1 MYYRRELILNL
12 LDRFDGVL
20 SAKRFQ
26 KLLFLFTRLQDDK
39 SFDFVPFKYGCYS
52 FQAGQDLHTMA
63 KQALLDIEDTLD
75 GNVIHLRAIPEEAS
89 GLTLMDS
96 SILDKIHS
104 DFHALSQDELIR
116 YTYVKYPFYAI

>member
-1 MYYRRELILNL
+1 
-12 LDRFDGVL
+12 
-20 SAKRFQ
+20 
-26 KLLFLFTRLQDDK
+26 
-39 SFDFVPFKYGCYS
+39 
-52 FQAGQDLHTMA
+52 MA